1 VMNRLSDEL
10 AKEQKEKEQEERA
23 SKEKKGF

>member
-10 AKEQKEKEQEERA
+10 AKEQKEKEQEEGAR
-23 SKEKKGF
+23 KENKGF